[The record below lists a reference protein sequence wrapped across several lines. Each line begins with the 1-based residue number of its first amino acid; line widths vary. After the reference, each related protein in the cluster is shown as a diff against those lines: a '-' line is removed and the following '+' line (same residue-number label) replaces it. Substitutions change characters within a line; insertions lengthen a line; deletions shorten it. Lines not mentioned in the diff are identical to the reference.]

1 MATYYTIHCYDQ
13 ESTRHA
19 DADLIDNC
27 TLYSTFEKARRAI
40 EEEILLFIEEYNA
53 KRDAT
58 TDKEE
63 VFEKPNISSLRSYEK
78 YCHYY
83 EMQNGY
89 IFTIRRMTVEE

>member
-13 ESTRHA
+13 ESRYHS
-19 DADLIDNC
+19 DVDLIDNC
-27 TLYSTFEKARRAI
+27 TLYSTFENARRAI
-40 EEEILLFIEEYNA
+40 EEEILLFIEEYND
-53 KRDAT
+53 KRDPN

-63 VFEKPNISSLRSYEK
+63 VFVKPNITSLRSYEK

-89 IFTIRRMTVEE
+89 LFTICRMTVEE

>member
-13 ESTRHA
+13 ESTHHA
-19 DADLIDNC
+19 HADLIDNS
-27 TLYSTFEKARRAI
+27 TLYSTFEKARCAI

-53 KRDAT
+53 KRDPT
-58 TDKEE
+58 IDKEE
-63 VFEKPNISSLRSYEK
+63 VFVKPNISSLRSYEK

-89 IFTIRRMTVEE
+89 LFTICRMTVEE